1 VCSLSPAA
9 EPQSPDLPAGA
20 VISRPRRRSLV
31 ELVRLALDDE
41 RRGSLRR
48 VREYV
53 ADNGGAHFDPAAV
66 ERVYRAELEWR
77 QHQRKLGALS
87 TLKPN
92 GLRAEI
98 RLAEHLIDKSREQG
112 TDAWRWWTFYRDQA
126 RRELASRPPEA
137 GRPKGG
143 RKNCEKLPDLRALG
157 ERHQAA
163 LWATAEEALAEV
175 RAERGPQRLVI
186 VRGVPRAGGEGGAG
200 EASGASGEVQE
211 LIARLRAR
219 KEASG

>member
-1 VCSLSPAA
+1 VFPSPGCRATIA
-9 EPQSPDLPAGA
+9 RFACGGPSTTTAPAQPGRAGVAGA
-20 VISRPRRRSLV
+20 RRRAA
-31 ELVRLALDDE
+31 R
-41 RRGSLRR
+41 SLRR

-53 ADNGGAHFDPAAV
+53 ADNGGAHFDAAAI
-66 ERVYRAELEWR
+66 ERAYRAELEWR
-77 QHQRKLGALS
+77 QRQRKLGALA

-98 RLAEHLIDKSREQG
+98 RLAEHLIDKSCELG

-157 ERHQAA
+157 ERQQAA

-186 VRGVPRAGGEGGAG
+186 VRSVPRAGGDGGER
-200 EASGASGEVQE
+200 EASGAAGEAQG
-211 LIARLRAR
+211 LIARLKAR
-219 KEASG
+219 KGDGP

>member
-1 VCSLSPAA
+1 V
-9 EPQSPDLPAGA
+9 EA

-53 ADNGGAHFDPAAV
+53 ADNGGAHFDAAAI
-66 ERVYRAELEWR
+66 ERAYRAELEWR
-77 QHQRKLGALS
+77 QRQRKLAALS
-87 TLKPN
+87 TMKPN

-143 RKNCEKLPDLRALG
+143 RKNCEKLLDLRALG
-157 ERHQAA
+157 ERQQAA
-163 LWATAEEALAEV
+163 LWATAEAGLAEV
-175 RAERGPQRLVI
+175 RAERGPRRLVV
-186 VRGVPRAGGEGGAG
+186 VRSVPRASEDGGAG
-200 EASGASGEVQE
+200 EAGGAAGEVQG
-211 LIARLRAR
+211 LIERLKAR
-219 KEASG
+219 KEVSG

>member
-1 VCSLSPAA
+1 MGLPAA
-9 EPQSPDLPAGA
+9 SGCDG
-20 VISRPRRRSLV
+20 
-31 ELVRLALDDE
+31 
-41 RRGSLRR
+41 
-48 VREYV
+48 
-53 ADNGGAHFDPAAV
+53 
-66 ERVYRAELEWR
+66 RVYDVDNPRG
-77 QHQRKLGALS
+77 HDDG
-87 TLKPN
+87 
-92 GLRAEI
+92 
-98 RLAEHLIDKSREQG
+98 KSY

-157 ERHQAA
+157 ERQQAA

-186 VRGVPRAGGEGGAG
+186 VRSVPRVDDDGEAGEVGGAAG
-200 EASGASGEVQE
+200 EARE

-219 KEASG
+219 KEAGA